1 MKHQVFLSFR
11 GETRFNFTA
20 HLLKALKDKA
30 LNVFFDEHTLETGE
44 QLLLALSQG
53 IAVSNLSII
62 VLSKD
67 YASSKSCLAEV
78 SDIMDRNRSEGHI
91 VLPIFYHVDP
101 SNVRNLGGSFKTS
114 FAHHES
120 KRPTDEV
127 KRRKDAFAKVGKLK
141 GIHIKDDKSETEYIQ
156 DIVDDV
162 TRKLVNSAPRITSEK
177 LVGIDDQKKMLLG
190 LIEQADIPCNRILGN
205 GWDPDQIDFMGVK
218 YFGTG
223 SKIIV
228 TSRDRQVLRNGRAN
242 HIHEVKKLNK
252 KDSLQL
258 FSTFAFKLLN
268 PVVDFQDL
276 SCKFVEYAQGSP
288 IALKVLGSNLYTKSK
303 KEWESEVDKL
313 KQYVEPKISQI
324 LKSSLDGLGEPEKNI
339 FLDVA
344 CFFKGEKMDIVEKI
358 LSNYYMG
365 AMCGI
370 RNLAD
375 KCLLDSIDGYH
386 ISMHDMLEEIGKDI
400 VRQKCKENPGKCSRL
415 WFPEDVDQVLRYNQG
430 TVSIEGIKLNMSQIE
445 ELQLCPYV
453 FENMFNLRYIYFY
466 KPEIGKEDW
475 NPKLLANQVDS
486 VSLPNKLR
494 YLCWD
499 YFPFKSL
506 SSFNP
511 KNLIVLKI
519 QYGNMEELWNE
530 DDNMFNP
537 KNLIVLK
544 LRYGNMEKLW
554 NEDDHMN
561 LRKIPNLSRAINL
574 ELLNCFNCKSLVQL
588 GNEDDYM
595 DLINLRK
602 INISCCKNLKKIPS
616 LLGAVNLNFLKCSHC
631 ESLVELHCLNH
642 LASLRQDKLRHF
654 GCYSLKKLPQVPSHF
669 LHLNLSS
676 TKIKEVPDSIEH
688 LHKLQRLSLSK
699 SKVKKVS
706 INISKLEFLHQLDL
720 SDCPMIKFPEI
731 PRSLTELNL
740 SGTQIEE
747 VSLPFDSLCNLQNL
761 NMKGSRVKNVSI
773 KLESLRQLDLSD
785 CPMIKFPEIPGSL
798 TELNLSGT
806 QIEEVFLPFDS
817 LSNLWNLNMRG
828 SRVKNVSIKLE
839 SLRKLNLSNCPMIKF
854 PEIPRSLIELNLSG
868 TQIEEVSLPL
878 DSLCNLRDLDMSG
891 SAVKNVSTKLESLRY
906 LDLSGCPM
914 VEFPEIPRIT
924 WDSNP
929 RSILFFPNF
938 GSRKH
943 EHSSSLLLVSNMS
956 ETDTSWI
963 RPDMYATCW
972 NTSKKRSDT
981 VMTRVSKNRHVID
994 AKKVDDHV
1002 LIEYRMFVSI
1012 FGLSGGH
1019 K

>member
-1 MKHQVFLSFR
+1 MASSSSSCSTKHQVFLSFR

-30 LNVFFDEHTLETGE
+30 LNVFFDEDTLEIGE
-44 QLLLALSQG
+44 QLSPALSQG
-53 IAVSNLSII
+53 IAASNLSII

-114 FAHHES
+114 FEDHES

-127 KRRKDAFAKVGKLK
+127 KRWTDAFAKVGKLK
-141 GIHIKDDKSETEYIQ
+141 GIHIQDNKSETEYIQ

-162 TRKLVNSAPRITSEK
+162 TRKLMKSAPRITSEK

-190 LIEQADIPCNRILGN
+190 LIEQADIRVIGFWGMGGIGKTTLANAVFEEVSPKFECRLFLKDVSEKIKKQGDESLRNELLSKLLDEKEICIDTPSISYPYQDRLNNIIVLLVLDDVS
-205 GWDPDQIDFMGVK
+205 DPDQIDFMGVK
-218 YFGTG
+218 YFGPG

-252 KDSLQL
+252 NDSLQL

-288 IALKVLGSNLYTKSK
+288 LALKVLGSNLYTKSK
-303 KEWESEVDKL
+303 NEWESEVDKL

-324 LKSSLDGLGEPEKNI
+324 LKSSLDGLGELEKNI

-370 RNLAD
+370 RNLVD

-415 WFPEDVDQVLRYNQG
+415 WFPKDVDQVLRFNQG
-430 TVSIEGIKLNMSQIE
+430 TVSIEGIKLDMSQIDK
-445 ELQLCPYV
+445 LQLCPSV

-466 KPEIGKEDW
+466 KPEIEKEDW

-506 SSFNP
+506 SSFNS
-511 KNLIVLKI
+511 
-519 QYGNMEELWNE
+519 
-530 DDNMFNP
+530 

-544 LRYGNMEKLW
+544 LRDGKMEKLW
-554 NEDDHMN
+554 NEDDHMDLVN
-561 LRKIPNLSRAINL
+561 LRKIDISYC
-574 ELLNCFNCKSLVQL
+574 E
-588 GNEDDYM
+588 
-595 DLINLRK
+595 NLR
-602 INISCCKNLKKIPS
+602 KIPS
-616 LLGAVNLNFLKCSHC
+616 LLGAINLEFLGCYKC
-631 ESLVELHCLNH
+631 ESLVELPCLNH
-642 LASLRQDKLRHF
+642 LASLHQYNLRLN
-654 GCYSLKKLPQVPSHF
+654 GCYSLKKFPQVPSHF
-669 LHLNLSS
+669 CRLNLSS
-676 TKIKEVPDSIEH
+676 TKIKEVPDSIEL
-688 LHKLQRLSLSK
+688 LHKLQRLSLRK
-699 SKVKKVS
+699 SKVKNVS

-747 VSLPFDSLCNLQNL
+747 VSLPFDSLYNL
-761 NMKGSRVKNVSI
+761 R
-773 KLESLRQLDLSD
+773 
-785 CPMIKFPEIPGSL
+785 
-798 TELNLSGT
+798 
-806 QIEEVFLPFDS
+806 
-817 LSNLWNLNMRG
+817 NLNMRSSRDISG
-828 SRVKNVSIKLE
+828 TRVKGVPSP
-839 SLRKLNLSNCPMIKF
+839 SLRPTTPRDMWMDGCKSLNLLSELPPYLQYWGVLDCISLEKVSFACQNLYQFDDDNDDDVFRMLFCNFFNLNQESIDNIEAARSDWKYYADKVP
-854 PEIPRSLIELNLSG
+854 SLICCFPG
-868 TQIEEVSLPL
+868 KKT
-878 DSLCNLRDLDMSG
+878 
-891 SAVKNVSTKLESLRY
+891 SANKFK
-906 LDLSGCPM
+906 
-914 VEFPEIPRIT
+914 F
-924 WDSNP
+924 
-929 RSILFFPNF
+929 
-938 GSRKH
+938 
-943 EHSSSLLLVSNMS
+943 
-956 ETDTSWI
+956 
-963 RPDMYATCW
+963 
-972 NTSKKRSDT
+972 
-981 VMTRVSKNRHVID
+981 
-994 AKKVDDHV
+994 
-1002 LIEYRMFVSI
+1002 
-1012 FGLSGGH
+1012 
-1019 K
+1019 

>member
-1 MKHQVFLSFR
+1 MASSSSSCSMKHQVFLSFR

-30 LNVFFDEHTLETGE
+30 LNVFFDEHTLETGKK
-44 QLLLALSQG
+44 LLPALSQG
-53 IAVSNLSII
+53 IAASNLSII

-78 SDIMDRNRSEGHI
+78 SDIMDRNHSEGHI

-127 KRRKDAFAKVGKLK
+127 KRWKDAFAKVGKLK

-190 LIEQADIPCNRILGN
+190 LIEQADIRVIGFWGMGGIGKTTLANAVYEEVSPKFECRLFLKDVSEKIKKQGDESLRNELLSKLLDEKEICIDTPFISYPYQDRLN
-205 GWDPDQIDFMGVK
+205 NKKVHLVLDDVRDPDQIDFMGVK

-223 SKIIV
+223 
-228 TSRDRQVLRNGRAN
+228 N
-242 HIHEVKKLNK
+242 
-252 KDSLQL
+252 
-258 FSTFAFKLLN
+258 
-268 PVVDFQDL
+268 L
-276 SCKFVEYAQGSP
+276 SCKFVVYAQGSP
-288 IALKVLGSNLYTKSK
+288 LALKVLGSNLYTKSK

-324 LKSSLDGLGEPEKNI
+324 LKSSLDGLGELEKNI

-415 WFPEDVDQVLRYNQG
+415 WFPEYVDQVLRYNQG

-453 FENMFNLRYIYFY
+453 FENMLNLRYIYFY
-466 KPEIGKEDW
+466 KPEIRKEDW

-530 DDNMFNP
+530 DDNMDLI
-537 KNLIVLK
+537 NLKEINISNCNK
-544 LRYGNMEKLW
+544 LRKIPNLSGAINLELLHCSNCERLFQLW
-554 NEDDHMN
+554 DEDNHRDFVNLREINISNCTN

-574 ELLNCFNCKSLVQL
+574 EILNCFNCKSLVQL
-588 GNEDDYM
+588 GNEDD
-595 DLINLRK
+595 
-602 INISCCKNLKKIPS
+602 
-616 LLGAVNLNFLKCSHC
+616 H
-631 ESLVELHCLNH
+631 LVYT
-642 LASLRQDKLRHF
+642 LARVGRAGDIIT
-654 GCYSLKKLPQVPSHF
+654 
-669 LHLNLSS
+669 LSS
-676 TKIKEVPDSIEH
+676 
-688 LHKLQRLSLSK
+688 LY
-699 SKVKKVS
+699 VS
-706 INISKLEFLHQLDL
+706 
-720 SDCPMIKFPEI
+720 
-731 PRSLTELNL
+731 
-740 SGTQIEE
+740 
-747 VSLPFDSLCNLQNL
+747 
-761 NMKGSRVKNVSI
+761 
-773 KLESLRQLDLSD
+773 
-785 CPMIKFPEIPGSL
+785 
-798 TELNLSGT
+798 
-806 QIEEVFLPFDS
+806 
-817 LSNLWNLNMRG
+817 
-828 SRVKNVSIKLE
+828 
-839 SLRKLNLSNCPMIKF
+839 
-854 PEIPRSLIELNLSG
+854 
-868 TQIEEVSLPL
+868 
-878 DSLCNLRDLDMSG
+878 
-891 SAVKNVSTKLESLRY
+891 
-906 LDLSGCPM
+906 
-914 VEFPEIPRIT
+914 
-924 WDSNP
+924 
-929 RSILFFPNF
+929 
-938 GSRKH
+938 
-943 EHSSSLLLVSNMS
+943 
-956 ETDTSWI
+956 
-963 RPDMYATCW
+963 
-972 NTSKKRSDT
+972 
-981 VMTRVSKNRHVID
+981 
-994 AKKVDDHV
+994 
-1002 LIEYRMFVSI
+1002 
-1012 FGLSGGH
+1012 
-1019 K
+1019 

>member
-1 MKHQVFLSFR
+1 MGGIGKTTLANAVYEEVSPKFECRLF
-11 GETRFNFTA
+11 
-20 HLLKALKDKA
+20 LKDVSEKIKKQG
-30 LNVFFDEHTLETGE
+30 DESLRNE
-44 QLLLALSQG
+44 L
-53 IAVSNLSII
+53 
-62 VLSKD
+62 LSKLLD
-67 YASSKSCLAEV
+67 EKEICIDTPFISYPYQ
-78 SDIMDRNRSEGHI
+78 DRLNNKK
-91 VLPIFYHVDP
+91 VLLV
-101 SNVRNLGGSFKTS
+101 L
-114 FAHHES
+114 
-120 KRPTDEV
+120 
-127 KRRKDAFAKVGKLK
+127 
-141 GIHIKDDKSETEYIQ
+141 
-156 DIVDDV
+156 DDV
-162 TRKLVNSAPRITSEK
+162 R
-177 LVGIDDQKKMLLG
+177 
-190 LIEQADIPCNRILGN
+190 
-205 GWDPDQIDFMGVK
+205 DPDQIDFMGVK

-288 IALKVLGSNLYTKSK
+288 LALKVLGSNLYTKSK

-430 TVSIEGIKLNMSQIE
+430 TVSIEGIKLDMSQIDE
-445 ELQLCPYV
+445 QQLCPYV

-511 KNLIVLKI
+511 KNLIVLK
-519 QYGNMEELWNE
+519 
-530 DDNMFNP
+530 
-537 KNLIVLK
+537 

-554 NEDDHMN
+554 NEDDHMDLVNLREINVSNCKNLRKIPNLSGAINLELLHCSNCESLVQFWGEDNHMDLVNLKEIDISNCKN

-574 ELLNCFNCKSLVQL
+574 ELLNCFKCKSLVQL

-595 DLINLRK
+595 DLVNLRK
-602 INISCCKNLKKIPS
+602 IDISYCENLRKIPS
-616 LLGAVNLNFLKCSHC
+616 LLGAIDLNFLNCSRC
-631 ESLVELHCLNH
+631 ESLVELPCLNH
-642 LASLRQDKLRHF
+642 LTSFRQDKLRLF

-669 LHLNLSS
+669 HHLNLSS
-676 TKIKEVPDSIEH
+676 TKIREVPDSIEH

-699 SKVKKVS
+699 SKVKRVS

-747 VSLPFDSLCNLQNL
+747 VSLPFDSLCNLRNL

-817 LSNLWNLNMRG
+817 LSNLRNLNMRG

-943 EHSSSLLLVSNMS
+943 EHSSSLLPVSNMS
-956 ETDTSWI
+956 KTDTSWI

-981 VMTRVSKNRHVID
+981 VMTRVSKNRYVID

-1002 LIEYRMFVSI
+1002 LNEYRMFVSI